1 MFSMRP
7 FFLVS
12 ILLSLLFSCS
22 DEKVFFENAI
32 CFSNVNVID
41 AENGLRSNMIVI
53 IKEDRIL
60 KIEKAED
67 ILLSEKNRVIDGSE
81 KYLIPGLWDAHIHF
95 AYIES
100 LAPSMFKLFLVHG
113 ITGVRDTGGEID
125 FVKKWKT
132 EADKIPTEAPHVK
145 IAGPLLDGIPNVYDG
160 SDPSHPPLSVGLAS
174 VEEAMKVVDEL
185 SSLEVDLIKAYEMLS
200 PEQFKA
206 VVTRAKEKGLKVTG
220 HVPLSMDVISAS
232 NVGLNSMEHLRNL
245 ELSTASNADELL
257 DERKRIMAEDK
268 NLAGGALRAKIHE
281 LQRSE
286 AYDSQDDAKIDQV
299 LATLQKNDTWQI
311 PTLALN
317 TGSTRRHFLRRD
329 WAESFDL
336 LPVDIRKS
344 WSDGIESF
352 GNQPIPSASKKRSEW
367 SLDMIDKINTAGI
380 PIMAGTDCPIFF
392 LTPGLSLHEEL
403 AVLVEAG
410 LSNLE
415 AIESATLNPAK
426 YFGLQNELGLVKGG
440 FVADLVLLD
449 ANPLDNIQNTKKI
462 NSVIKNGKVYERSDL
477 DLMLKELKKQ

>member
-1 MFSMRP
+1 
-7 FFLVS
+7 
-12 ILLSLLFSCS
+12 
-22 DEKVFFENAI
+22 
-32 CFSNVNVID
+32 
-41 AENGLRSNMIVI
+41 
-53 IKEDRIL
+53 
-60 KIEKAED
+60 
-67 ILLSEKNRVIDGSE
+67 
-81 KYLIPGLWDAHIHF
+81 
-95 AYIES
+95 
-100 LAPSMFKLFLVHG
+100 
-113 ITGVRDTGGEID
+113 
-125 FVKKWKT
+125 
-132 EADKIPTEAPHVK
+132 
-145 IAGPLLDGIPNVYDG
+145 
-160 SDPSHPPLSVGLAS
+160 
-174 VEEAMKVVDEL
+174 
-185 SSLEVDLIKAYEMLS
+185 
-200 PEQFKA
+200 
-206 VVTRAKEKGLKVTG
+206 
-220 HVPLSMDVISAS
+220 
-232 NVGLNSMEHLRNL
+232 
-245 ELSTASNADELL
+245 
-257 DERKRIMAEDK
+257 MAEDK